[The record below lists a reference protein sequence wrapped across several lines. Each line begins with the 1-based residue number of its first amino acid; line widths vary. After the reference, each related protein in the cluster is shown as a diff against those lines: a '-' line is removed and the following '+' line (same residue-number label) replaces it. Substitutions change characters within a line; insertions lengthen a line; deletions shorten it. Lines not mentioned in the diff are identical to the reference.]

1 MYLDAEYGESA
12 PLQLMSAVLLYGSE
26 QKIRLATIHQPMR
39 DPQGGPALLDAG
51 EPLTR
56 EFLDKMTRGLGSEL
70 PATFLPSN
78 VLIYSA
84 QTHRVVGATTD
95 PQYVFCARLRWQDT
109 GWKTLS
115 SSGVGVRGAQR
126 PTQGL
131 GSGLKAQRPEP
142 DTWLYM
148 APYWN
153 TYEDGR
159 VCHGTMQT
167 PQTVTIE
174 NLPQWSQAFFASE
187 FTGSNLGI
195 QQCSHPEGFLGMWA
209 SLAGAKRFPPQY
221 LLRKGR
227 LEATLCRSR

>member
-12 PLQLMSAVLLYGSE
+12 PLQLVSAILLYGSE
-26 QKIRLATIHQPMR
+26 QRIRLATMHQPIR
-39 DPQGGPALLDAG
+39 DPKGGPALLDAG

-56 EFLDKMTRGLGSEL
+56 DFLEKLTRGLGSEL

-78 VLIYSA
+78 VLIYSTLLTAWWEPA
-84 QTHRVVGATTD
+84 QIRSM
-95 PQYVFCARLRWQDT
+95 FFARECD
-109 GWKTLS
+109 GMTLD
-115 SSGVGVRGAQR
+115 GKCFPHPPLLFAVQNGQLMVWALAEEKR
-126 PTQGL
+126 PG
-131 GSGLKAQRPEP
+131 P

-159 VCHGTMQT
+159 VCHGTMRT

-174 NLPQWSQAFFASE
+174 NLPQWSHAFFASQ

-195 QQCSHPEGFLGMWA
+195 QQCSHPQGFLGMWT
-209 SLAGAKRFPPQY
+209 SLKGAKRFPTEY
-221 LLRKGR
+221 LLRKRR
-227 LEATLCRSR
+227 LGATLCRNL

>member
-26 QKIRLATIHQPMR
+26 QKIRLATIHQPIW
-39 DPQGGPALLDAG
+39 DPKGGPALLDAG

-56 EFLDKMTRGLGSEL
+56 VFLENMTRGLGCEL

-78 VLIYSA
+78 VLIYSTQITA
-84 QTHRVVGATTD
+84 WWEPPQTRSM
-95 PQYVFCARLRWQDT
+95 FFARDCD
-109 GWKTLS
+109 GKTLD
-115 SSGVGVRGAQR
+115 GKRFPHPALVFAVHNGQLRVWALAEG
-126 PTQGL
+126 
-131 GSGLKAQRPEP
+131 QRPEP

-167 PQTVTIE
+167 PQTVTME
-174 NLPQWSQAFFASE
+174 NLPQWSHAFFASE

-209 SLAGAKRFPPQY
+209 SLAGAKRFRSEY

-227 LEATLCRSR
+227 LEATLCRSL